1 MTIRE
6 EHVVVEDYTPI
17 SERVRNSSNVGIT
30 LLALLVVVAVAIT
43 AFFFVQSSRDSQ
55 NRLMQQETQ
64 SRLLDQLA
72 KPAEVQPA
80 PQVIQTPPQVIQVPV
95 PHEVKVPTPVDVPT
109 PTPAAQP
116 AQPAQPAPQPAQPSE
131 PAPQTEP
138 AH

>member
-43 AFFFVQSSRDSQ
+43 AFFFAQSNHDSQ
-55 NRLMQQETQ
+55 SRLLQQETQ
-64 SRLLDQLA
+64 NRLLDQLSQP

-95 PHEVKVPTPVDVPT
+95 PH
-109 PTPAAQP
+109 
-116 AQPAQPAPQPAQPSE
+116 
-131 PAPQTEP
+131 
-138 AH
+138 